1 MFDIGPSYHA
11 ALLSATDDYYDLIA
25 SIKNENIRETAL
37 SFLPNVENYTLIF
50 SNLIAATMR
59 SSVITATHV
68 QMATEIIYDN
78 LHNTII
84 WLENKQDFRVSKKRE
99 SDLRQW
105 KTAYNKCERKI
116 HDRLKKEVVKK
127 GDLEKI
133 YSANTGVSVKT
144 AKRRLNV
151 MIEAKIVTRITEGR
165 NAYIALEV

>member
-1 MFDIGPSYHA
+1 
-11 ALLSATDDYYDLIA
+11 
-25 SIKNENIRETAL
+25 
-37 SFLPNVENYTLIF
+37 
-50 SNLIAATMR
+50 
-59 SSVITATHV
+59 
-68 QMATEIIYDN
+68 MATEIIYDN